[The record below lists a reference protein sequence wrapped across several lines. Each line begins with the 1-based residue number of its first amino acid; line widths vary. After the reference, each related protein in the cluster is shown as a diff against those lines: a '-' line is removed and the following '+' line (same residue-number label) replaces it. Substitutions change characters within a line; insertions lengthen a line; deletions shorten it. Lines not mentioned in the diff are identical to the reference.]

1 MDTSLA
7 TFFLVHHD
15 LFVESLYGFGSE
27 EQKARLLDDAAN
39 LRTTGAFALTEPEH
53 GSDVAGGMETVARRV
68 PGGGPDGGDT
78 WVLNGAKRWIGNGTF
93 CDYML
98 VWARDEAGGAI
109 RGFIVDA
116 TLPGVTR
123 TRIENKIAL
132 RTVQNADIVLK
143 DVQVAE
149 ADRFAGINSFEDTN
163 ELLRGSRIMVA
174 WQGVG
179 QQLAAFDVARQYAV
193 ERQQFGRPLAK
204 FQLVQQQLVTMLGN
218 AVASMGMM
226 VRIAQLQDQGAAD
239 MPQVALAKSYVSGRM
254 RETVAMGRSLLGGN
268 GIVTDY
274 RMAKIFADAEAIYTY
289 EGSFE
294 INTLIVGR
302 AVTGRP
308 RSSRPGAGPDL
319 EQPGFFLPGLDPV
332 VQAVVLHRHGARAV
346 RGKGAGVVDRPVK
359 SKITVRFPSG
369 STRGRA
375 VETFR
380 HSSVASPLV
389 SSWNVTVSAPSFSSS
404 ACRWNSWSLPGSRN
418 TSSPTERWT
427 PSTSGLAVPI
437 GTSTGSG

>member
-1 MDTSLA
+1 MDSLPTADFFGFESLLSERERRKLQELREFLAAEIAPFATEWWNNAEFPAHILPKLAALELSAPAQRGYSHLFAGLVIAEMTRVDTSIA

-53 GSDVAGGMETVARRV
+53 GSDVAGGMETRARRV
-68 PGGGPDGGDT
+68 SGSTRATAGDY
-78 WVLNGAKRWIGNGTF
+78 WILNGAKRWIGNGTF

-98 VWARDEAGGAI
+98 VWARDEADGAI

-116 TLPGVTR
+116 ALPGVSR
-123 TRIENKIAL
+123 SRIEHKIAL
-132 RTVQNADIVLK
+132 RTVQNADIVFR
-143 DVQVAE
+143 DVRVAE
-149 ADRFAGINSFEDTN
+149 ADRFAGIGSFEDTN

-174 WQGVG
+174 WQAVG
-179 QQLAAFDVARQYAV
+179 QQLAAFDVARQHAV

-204 FQLVQQQLVTMLGN
+204 FQLIQQQLVTMLGN

-226 VRIAQLQDQGAAD
+226 VRIAQLQQDGTAD
-239 MPQVALAKSYVSGRM
+239 MAQVALAKSYTSARM
-254 RETVAMGRSLLGGN
+254 RETVAMGRSILGGN

-302 AVTGRP
+302 AVTG
-308 RSSRPGAGPDL
+308 
-319 EQPGFFLPGLDPV
+319 
-332 VQAVVLHRHGARAV
+332 
-346 RGKGAGVVDRPVK
+346 
-359 SKITVRFPSG
+359 
-369 STRGRA
+369 
-375 VETFR
+375 
-380 HSSVASPLV
+380 
-389 SSWNVTVSAPSFSSS
+389 VSAI
-404 ACRWNSWSLPGSRN
+404 
-418 TSSPTERWT
+418 
-427 PSTSGLAVPI
+427 V
-437 GTSTGSG
+437 

>member
-1 MDTSLA
+1 MSRAAGATAEDPTAGLPTADFFDFEALLNIRERKKLGELRDFLAREIAPYAGDWWNKAEFPAHILPKLAALELSAPAQRGYSNLFAGFVIAEMTRVDTSIA

-15 LFVESLYGFGSE
+15 LFVESLYGFGSD
-27 EQKARLLDDAAN
+27 EQKARLLDDAAA

-68 PGGGPDGGDT
+68 PAGADNGLPDGGEH

-98 VWARDEAGGAI
+98 VWARDEADGAI

-116 TLPGVTR
+116 TLPGVSR
-123 TRIENKIAL
+123 SRIEHKIAL
-132 RTVQNADIVLK
+132 RTVQNADIVFT
-143 DVQVAE
+143 DVLVRE
-149 ADRFAGINSFEDTN
+149 ADRFAGISSFEDTN

-204 FQLVQQQLVTMLGN
+204 FQLIQQQLVTMLGN

-226 VRIAQLQDQGAAD
+226 VRIAQLQDQGEAD
-239 MPQVALAKSYVSGRM
+239 MPQVALAKSYVSARM
-254 RETVAMGRSLLGGN
+254 RETVALGRSLLGGN

-289 EGSFE
+289 EGSYE

-302 AVTGRP
+302 AVTG
-308 RSSRPGAGPDL
+308 
-319 EQPGFFLPGLDPV
+319 
-332 VQAVVLHRHGARAV
+332 
-346 RGKGAGVVDRPVK
+346 
-359 SKITVRFPSG
+359 
-369 STRGRA
+369 
-375 VETFR
+375 
-380 HSSVASPLV
+380 
-389 SSWNVTVSAPSFSSS
+389 VSAI
-404 ACRWNSWSLPGSRN
+404 
-418 TSSPTERWT
+418 
-427 PSTSGLAVPI
+427 V
-437 GTSTGSG
+437 

>member
-1 MDTSLA
+1 MPAANAMDSLPTADFFGFESLLSDRERQKLAELREFLAAEIAPFATEWWNNAEFPAHLLPKLAALELSAPAQRGYSHLFAGLVIAEITRVDTSIA

-53 GSDVAGGMETVARRV
+53 GSDVAGGMETRARRV
-68 PGGGPDGGDT
+68 AGGADDGGDC

-98 VWARDEAGGAI
+98 VWARDEADGAI

-116 TLPGVTR
+116 NLPGVSR
-123 TRIENKIAL
+123 SRIENKIAL
-132 RTVQNADIVLK
+132 RTVQNADIVFR
-143 DVQVAE
+143 DVRVAE
-149 ADRFAGINSFEDTN
+149 ADRFAGIGSFEDTN

-174 WQGVG
+174 WQAVG
-179 QQLAAFDVARQYAV
+179 QQLAAFDVARQHAV

-204 FQLVQQQLVTMLGN
+204 FQLIQQQLVTMLGN

-226 VRIAQLQDQGAAD
+226 VRIAQLQQEGRAD
-239 MPQVALAKSYVSGRM
+239 MAQVALAKSYTSARM
-254 RETVAMGRSLLGGN
+254 RETVAMGRSILGGN
-268 GIVTDY
+268 GIVSDF

-302 AVTGRP
+302 AVTG
-308 RSSRPGAGPDL
+308 
-319 EQPGFFLPGLDPV
+319 
-332 VQAVVLHRHGARAV
+332 
-346 RGKGAGVVDRPVK
+346 
-359 SKITVRFPSG
+359 
-369 STRGRA
+369 
-375 VETFR
+375 
-380 HSSVASPLV
+380 
-389 SSWNVTVSAPSFSSS
+389 VSAI
-404 ACRWNSWSLPGSRN
+404 
-418 TSSPTERWT
+418 
-427 PSTSGLAVPI
+427 V
-437 GTSTGSG
+437 